1 MHISVPVRFPKT
13 RTGLFSQVFF
23 IALWFGLLMST
34 IGLSVCMATAA
45 EDELEFSTKL
55 IELSIEDLI
64 KVKVTSVSKK
74 PQKILE
80 AAAAIFVITQE
91 DIRRSGAVSIPE
103 VLRMVPGL
111 EVARIDSNKWAVTS
125 RGFNGRFANKLL
137 VLIDGRTVYTP
148 LFSGV
153 YWDMK
158 DTLLNDI
165 DRIEIIRGP
174 GAALWGANAVNGVIN
189 IITKEA
195 KDTQGTMVIAGTG
208 TEEQGFGAIRY
219 GGMIGQD
226 THYRVYAKYFN
237 RDSAVY
243 VSGKDAADRW
253 NIFRTGFRM
262 DYARS
267 DKDRLT
273 LQGDVYNGQT
283 GETVITKS
291 FNPTAPATFDQE
303 NDIAG
308 ANLLGRWKHS
318 VSNTSNIALQ
328 VYYDYT
334 DRSSSAI
341 LEQRHDTFDIDF
353 QHDFALDQDHQIAWG
368 LGYRFIRDDIGNTF
382 YTSWNPDNC
391 DIDLFSAFVQDEI
404 TLVDNKVKLTLG
416 SKFEHNDFTGF
427 EIQPNARLIWTPDKY
442 CSIWASVSRA
452 VRTPSRAEADG
463 RINNRVLPPG
473 SLHPV
478 YPGLVTLFSSDD
490 YESEELLA
498 YELGYRLQPN
508 SRVSLDIAAFF
519 NNYSN
524 LRTLEPGDPFPE
536 TSPTPTH
543 ITVPFTADNK
553 MKAEVYG
560 MEVAIDW
567 LAFDWWRLQVAY
579 TYLQMQLHLD
589 DDSRDTISEGAEGES
604 PHNQISVRSSM
615 YLPMDLELNLWTRYV
630 DSLPSQNI
638 DSYVTLDVRLG
649 WMPHKQLE
657 VSIVGQNLFDNNR
670 LEFKPD
676 FIDTSPTEVER
687 AVYGSIIWR
696 F

>member
-1 MHISVPVRFPKT
+1 MYISVPVRFPKT
-13 RTGLFSQVFF
+13 QIELFSQVFF
-23 IALWFGLLMST
+23 LSLWFSLSMFT
-34 IGLSVCMATAA
+34 IGLSVCMATAT
-45 EDELEFSTKL
+45 EDELEFSTEL
-55 IELSIEDLI
+55 IELSIEDLV

-80 AAAAIFVITQE
+80 AATAIFVITQE

-195 KDTQGTMVIAGTG
+195 KVTQGTMVVVGTG
-208 TEEQGFGAIRY
+208 TEDQAFGAIRY
-219 GGMIGQD
+219 GGMIGQE

-237 RDSAVY
+237 RDSAVH
-243 VSGKDAADRW
+243 VSGEDAADRW
-253 NIFRTGFRM
+253 DVLRTGFRM
-262 DYARS
+262 DCARS
-267 DKDRLT
+267 NKNRLT
-273 LQGDVYNGQT
+273 LQGDIYNGQT
-283 GETVITKS
+283 GETVVTKS
-291 FNPTAPATFDQE
+291 FDPTDPATFDQE

-318 VSNTSNIALQ
+318 ISDTSNLALQ
-328 VYYDYT
+328 VCYDYT
-334 DRSSSAI
+334 DRSSAI
-341 LEQRHDTFDIDF
+341 LEQRHDTLDIDF
-353 QHDFALDQDHQIAWG
+353 QHNFGLDQDHQIVWG
-368 LGYRFIRDDIGNTF
+368 LGYRFISDDISNTF
-382 YTSWNPDNC
+382 YGSWNPDNR
-391 DIDLFSAFVQDEI
+391 DIDLLSAFVQDDI

-427 EIQPNARLIWTPDKY
+427 EIQPNARLIWTPDKHS
-442 CSIWASVSRA
+442 SIWAAVSRA
-452 VRTPSRAEADG
+452 VRTPSRTEADG

-508 SRVSLDIAAFF
+508 SRLSLDIAAFF
-519 NNYSN
+519 NDYSN
-524 LRTLEPGDPFPE
+524 LRTLEQGDAFPE
-536 TSPTPTH
+536 TSPTPAH
-543 ITVPFTADNK
+543 ITVPCTADNK
-553 MKAEVYG
+553 MKAVVYG
-560 MEVAIDW
+560 MEAAIDW
-567 LAFDWWRLQVAY
+567 LAFDWWRLQFAY

-630 DSLPSQNI
+630 DRLPSQNI
-638 DSYVTLDVRLG
+638 NSYVTLDVRLG

-670 LEFKPD
+670 REFEPD

-687 AVYGSIIWR
+687 SVYGSIIWR

>member
-1 MHISVPVRFPKT
+1 MHISISVRFCQI
-13 RTGLFSQVFF
+13 RTGLFSRVLFL
-23 IALWFGLLMST
+23 ALGFGLSMFT
-34 IGLSVCMATAA
+34 IGLSVCMATAT
-45 EDELEFSTKL
+45 EDELEFST
-55 IELSIEDLI
+55 ELFELCIEDLI

-74 PQKILE
+74 QQKILE

-111 EVARIDSNKWAVTS
+111 EVAKIDSNKWAVTS

-237 RDSAVY
+237 RDSAVH
-243 VSGKDAADRW
+243 VSGEDAADKW
-253 NIFRTGFRM
+253 DVFRTGFRM
-262 DYARS
+262 DCAMS

-283 GETVITKS
+283 GEIVVTKS
-291 FNPTAPATFDQE
+291 FNPTDPATFDQE

-308 ANLLGRWKHS
+308 ANLLGGWKHS
-318 VSNTSNIALQ
+318 ISDTSNIALK

-334 DRSSSAI
+334 DRSSAI

-353 QHDFALDQDHQIAWG
+353 QHNFGLDQDHQIIWG
-368 LGYRFIRDDIGNTF
+368 FGYRFIRDDISNTF
-382 YTSWNPDNC
+382 YSSWNPDNR
-391 DIDLFSAFVQDEI
+391 DIDLLSAFVQDDI

-416 SKFEHNDFTGF
+416 SKFEHNDYTGF
-427 EIQPNARLIWTPDKY
+427 EIQPNARLIWTPDKHS
-442 CSIWASVSRA
+442 SIWASVSRA
-452 VRTPSRAEADG
+452 VRTPSRTEADG
-463 RINNRVLPPG
+463 RINNKAFPRGVV
-473 SLHPV
+473 HPD
-478 YPGLVTLFSSDD
+478 YSFLITLFGSDD

-508 SRVSLDIAAFF
+508 NQLSLDITAFL
-519 NNYSN
+519 NDYSN
-524 LRTLEPGDPFPE
+524 LRTLEPGDSFAE
-536 TSPTPTH
+536 TSPAPTH
-543 ITVPFTADNK
+543 ITLPFTTDNK

-560 MEVAIDW
+560 MEVAINW
-567 LAFDWWRLQVAY
+567 LAIDWWRLQVAY
-579 TYLQMQLHLD
+579 TYLQMQLYLD
-589 DDSRDTISEGAEGES
+589 EDSRDTISEDAEGES

-630 DSLPSQNI
+630 DNLSSQDIN
-638 DSYVTLDVRLG
+638 SYVTLDVRLG

-670 LEFKPD
+670 QEFKPD

-687 AVYGSIIWR
+687 SVYGSIIWR

>member
-1 MHISVPVRFPKT
+1 MHISIPVRFRQT
-13 RTGLFSQVFF
+13 RIGLFSQVLFF
-23 IALWFGLLMST
+23 TLWFGL
-34 IGLSVCMATAA
+34 SVCIAAAT
-45 EDELEFSTKL
+45 EDELEFSTEL

-111 EVARIDSNKWAVTS
+111 EVAKIDSNKWAVTS
-125 RGFNGRFANKLL
+125 RGFNCRFANKLL

-153 YWDMK
+153 YWDMN

-195 KDTQGTMVIAGTG
+195 RDTQGTMVVAGTG
-208 TEEQGFGAIRY
+208 TEEQGFGAVRY
-219 GGMIGQD
+219 GGMIDQD

-237 RDSAVY
+237 RDSAVHA
-243 VSGKDAADRW
+243 SGEDAADKW
-253 NIFRTGFRM
+253 DVLRTGFRIE
-262 DYARS
+262 YARS

-283 GETVITKS
+283 GETVTTKS
-291 FNPTAPATFDQE
+291 FDPTDPATFDQE
-303 NDIAG
+303 NDVAG

-318 VSNTSNIALQ
+318 ISDTSNIALQ

-334 DRSSSAI
+334 DRSSAI

-353 QHDFALDQDHQIAWG
+353 QHHFGLDQDHQIVWG
-368 LGYRFIRDDIGNTF
+368 LGYRFIRDDISNTF
-382 YTSWNPDNC
+382 YGSWNPDNR
-391 DIDLFSAFVQDEI
+391 DIDLLSAFIQDEI

-416 SKFEHNDFTGF
+416 SKFEHNDYTGF
-427 EIQPNARLIWTPDKY
+427 EIQPNARLIWTPDEY
-442 CSIWASVSRA
+442 CSIWTAVSRA
-452 VRTPSRAEADG
+452 VRTPSRTEADV
-463 RINNRVLPPG
+463 RLNNSILPPG
-473 SLHPV
+473 SLPGFSG
-478 YPGLVTLFSSDD
+478 YGLVTIFGSDD

-508 SRVSLDIAAFF
+508 SQLSLDIAAFF
-519 NNYSN
+519 NDYSN
-524 LRTLEPGDPFPE
+524 LRTIESDDPFVESSPE
-536 TSPTPTH
+536 PTH
-543 ITVPFTADNK
+543 ITLPCTTDNK

-560 MEVAIDW
+560 FEVAIDW
-567 LAFDWWRLQVAY
+567 LALDWWRLQIAY

-589 DDSRDTISEGAEGES
+589 EDSKDTTSEAAEGES

-615 YLPMDLELNLWTRYV
+615 SLPMDLELNLWTRFV
-630 DSLPSQNI
+630 DRLPSQDI

-670 LEFKPD
+670 REFEPD

-687 AVYGSIIWR
+687 NVYGSIIWR

>member
-1 MHISVPVRFPKT
+1 M
-13 RTGLFSQVFF
+13 
-23 IALWFGLLMST
+23 
-34 IGLSVCMATAA
+34 SVCMATAA
-45 EDELEFSTKL
+45 EDESEFSGEL
-55 IELSIEDLI
+55 IELSIEDLV
-64 KVKVTSVSKK
+64 KVKVTSVSKR

-80 AAAAIFVITQE
+80 AAAAIFVINQE

-111 EVARIDSNKWAVTS
+111 EVAKIDSNKWAVTS

-174 GAALWGANAVNGVIN
+174 GAALWGANAVNGIIN

-195 KDTQGTMVIAGTG
+195 KDTHGTMVIAGTG
-208 TEEQGFGAIRY
+208 TEEQGLGAIRY

-237 RDSAVY
+237 RDSAVHI
-243 VSGKDAADRW
+243 SGEDAADRW
-253 NIFRTGFRM
+253 DVFRTGFRM
-262 DYARS
+262 DSAMS

-273 LQGDVYNGQT
+273 LQGDVYNGRT
-283 GETVITKS
+283 GETVLTKS
-291 FNPTAPATFDQE
+291 FDPTAPATFDQE

-308 ANLLGRWKHS
+308 ANLLGRWKRS
-318 VSNTSNIALQ
+318 ISDTSNIALQ

-334 DRSSSAI
+334 DRSSAI

-353 QHDFALDQDHQIAWG
+353 QHDFGLDQDHQIVWG
-368 LGYRFIRDDIGNTF
+368 LGYRFIRDDISNTF
-382 YTSWNPDNC
+382 YTSWNPDNR
-391 DIDLFSAFVQDEI
+391 DIDLLSAFVQDEI

-416 SKFEHNDFTGF
+416 SKFEHNDYTGF
-427 EIQPNARLIWTPDKY
+427 EIQPNARLMWTPDKY
-442 CSIWASVSRA
+442 CSMWAAISRG
-452 VRTPSRAEADG
+452 VRTPSRTEADG
-463 RINNRVLPPG
+463 RINNSVLPPG
-473 SLHPV
+473 SLLPGFPG
-478 YPGLVTLFSSDD
+478 YGLVTLLGSDD

-508 SRVSLDIAAFF
+508 SRLSLDIAAFF
-519 NNYSN
+519 NDYSN
-524 LRTLEPGDPFPE
+524 LRTLEPGDSFAE

-543 ITVPFTADNK
+543 ITLPFTADNK

-560 MEVAIDW
+560 MEAAIDW

-589 DDSRDTISEGAEGES
+589 DDSSDTISEDAEGES
-604 PHNQISVRSSM
+604 PHNQISVMSSM
-615 YLPMDLELNLWTRYV
+615 SLPMDMELNLWARYV
-630 DSLPSQNI
+630 DSLPSQDI
-638 DSYVTLDVRLG
+638 DSYVTLDIRLG
-649 WMPHKQLE
+649 WMPHKNLE

-687 AVYGSIIWR
+687 GVYASIIWR